1 MSTISPRQCSLA
13 GKSRYPAPPLDTDAA
28 SNAVPKVVKKVLVVD
43 DETDLADVA
52 SMLLSAHGL
61 DVVTAYSAQ
70 EALQQLDQDPQIDA
84 VMSDIMMPGMNGL
97 ELGDAIRAMY
107 PHLKVILVSG
117 YTLVSEFDG
126 RERPYLF
133 AAKPYKIATI
143 LTLLRS

>member
-1 MSTISPRQCSLA
+1 MSTVSPRHYSFA
-13 GKSRYPAPPLDTDAA
+13 GKPKYLAKILDSEAA
-28 SNAVPKVVKKVLVVD
+28 SAAVPKIIKKVLVVD
-43 DETDLADVA
+43 DEVDLADVT

-61 DVVTAYSAQ
+61 DAVTAYSAQ
-70 EALQQLDQDPQIDA
+70 EALHQLDQDPQIDA

-97 ELGDAIRAMY
+97 ELGDAIREMY

-117 YTLVSEFDG
+117 YTLAREFDC

-143 LTLLRS
+143 LNLLRS